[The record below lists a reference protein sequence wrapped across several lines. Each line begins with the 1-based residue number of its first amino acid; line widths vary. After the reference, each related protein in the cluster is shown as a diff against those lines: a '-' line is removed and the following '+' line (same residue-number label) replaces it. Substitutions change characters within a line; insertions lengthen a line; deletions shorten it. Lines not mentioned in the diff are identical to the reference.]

1 MSILTVPAYDGAE
14 YPTLGPL
21 VVEWMHRN
29 LVFGPGDL
37 LGDPLVL
44 SVEQQGFIYRFYELF
59 PQAHPEA
66 GRRRFKRCALSIA
79 KGLAKTELAAFVA
92 IAELASDAPVR
103 FAGWDD
109 DGEPLGRPVTDPMVI
124 MCAFSEQQSDEL
136 CFGAMRRIIQ
146 ESRIEPQFRV
156 GIAKVQRRVGN
167 GTAVS
172 VASSPSARDGAR
184 TTFCIQDET
193 HHWTSQRLKKAH
205 QVLIANLPKRPKSD
219 PWSLEVTTAPEP
231 GLKSVAEETMD
242 FARAIHDGKVREPR
256 LFYFHR
262 EASDEHDL
270 DTEEGARAAAI
281 EASGKEAAKWR
292 DIDGVVAMWSD
303 PTTDRRWWERVW
315 CNKLVRS
322 SMQAFDAKLFKELAV
337 EESPVKE
344 GDLITLGFDGAI
356 FVDATAIVATHVETG
371 YQWTVGVWEQ
381 PFGHYDWRV
390 PEEEVDDAVEDM
402 FARFDVWRMYGD
414 PPYWQSWIANWKSK
428 FGDKT
433 VIEWWT
439 NRRQQMTRA
448 LENYDTAIKTS
459 ILTHDGDSRLIQH
472 VGNAFRHDIALRDQ
486 DGRLQWLIRKE
497 RPDSPR
503 KIDCAMASVLSWEAR
518 TDCIASGV
526 SKIEEFFI
534 L

>member
-1 MSILTVPAYDGAE
+1 MALTLTVPVDDGTE

-21 VVEWMHRN
+21 VVDWMHQN

-37 LGDPLVL
+37 LGEPLVL
-44 SVEQQGFIYRFYELF
+44 SEEQQAFIYSFYELM
-59 PQAHPEA
+59 PHGHPEA

-92 IAELASDAPVR
+92 IAELAPDAPVR
-103 FAGWDD
+103 FAGWGE

-124 MCAFSEQQSDEL
+124 LCAFSEQQSDEL
-136 CFGAMRRIIQ
+136 CFGAMRRIIL
-146 ESRIEPQFRV
+146 ESRLEPKFNV
-156 GIAKVQRRVGN
+156 GLGKIQRRVGH
-167 GTAVS
+167 GKAVS

-184 TTFCIQDET
+184 TTFCVQDET
-193 HHWTSQRLKKAH
+193 HHWTSQRLRKAH
-205 QVLIANLPKRPKSD
+205 QVLIANLPKRPQSD

-242 FARAIHDGKVREPR
+242 FAHAIADGKVRDQR

-262 EASDEHDL
+262 ESSDELDL
-270 DTEEGARAAAI
+270 DTEEGARAAVI
-281 EASGKEAAKWR
+281 EASGCAAEWR
-292 DIDGVVAMWSD
+292 DIEGVVTMWAD
-303 PTTDRRWWERVW
+303 PTTDRRWWQRVW

-337 EESPVKE
+337 LESPVQE

-356 FVDATAIVATHVETG
+356 FRDATAIIATHVETG

-381 PFGHYDWRV
+381 PFGHVDWKV
-390 PEEEVDDAVEDM
+390 PEDEVDDVVNDM
-402 FARFDVWRMYGD
+402 FARFNVWRFYAD
-414 PPYWQSWIANWKSK
+414 PPYWQSWLAEWQGK
-428 FGDKT
+428 FGKDT
-433 VIEWWT
+433 VVEWWT
-439 NRRQQMTRA
+439 NRRKAMTYA
-448 LENYDTAIKTS
+448 LENYDTAIKTNT
-459 ILTHDGDSRLIQH
+459 LTHDGDDRLIQH
-472 VGNAFRHDIALRDQ
+472 IGNSFRHDLHERDE
-486 DGRLQWLIRKE
+486 DDKRLWLIRKE

-518 TDCIASGV
+518 TDCIASGE
-526 SKIEEFFI
+526 SKIEEFFV